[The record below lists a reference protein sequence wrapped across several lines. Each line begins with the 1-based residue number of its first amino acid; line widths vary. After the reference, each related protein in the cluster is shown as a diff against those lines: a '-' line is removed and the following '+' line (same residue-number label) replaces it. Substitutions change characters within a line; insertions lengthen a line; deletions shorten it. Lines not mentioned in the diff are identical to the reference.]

1 MWILSRNFIDTST
14 KDSILNTINTIANVA
29 DAKIGLLNLGANLVG
44 TGLEAAKEIRGDHDY
59 GYQPRP
65 AYPRRYPAYRRY

>member
-1 MWILSRNFIDTST
+1 M
-14 KDSILNTINTIANVA
+14 A